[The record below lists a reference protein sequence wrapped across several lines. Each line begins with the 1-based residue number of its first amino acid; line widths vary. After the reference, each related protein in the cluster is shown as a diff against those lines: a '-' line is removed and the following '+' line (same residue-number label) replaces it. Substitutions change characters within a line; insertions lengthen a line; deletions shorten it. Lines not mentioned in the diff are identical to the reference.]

1 MPPATEPSRGYPYS
15 QLTVDRFQQFL
26 RLFPLRLRQ
35 RLVVSRGS
43 SRTAQS
49 ERLCRVGIRR
59 ISKRTERTE
68 GTALPTARTEGCRGV
83 SKAEQLRFLI
93 GCLENSGADMV
104 EEIRKR
110 FPGIFDVVVLTDV
123 GIVEMENCFFADP
136 EFCFKKLCVSRESV
150 DLHLKK

>member
-59 ISKRTERTE
+59 ISKRTEGTE
-68 GTALPTARTEGCRGV
+68 GTEGCRGV
-83 SKAEQLRFLI
+83 SKAEQLCFLI
-93 GCLENSGADMV
+93 GCLENRGADMV

-110 FPGIFDVVVLTDV
+110 FPGIFDVVVLADV

-136 EFCFKKLCVSRESV
+136 EFFFKKLCVPRESV